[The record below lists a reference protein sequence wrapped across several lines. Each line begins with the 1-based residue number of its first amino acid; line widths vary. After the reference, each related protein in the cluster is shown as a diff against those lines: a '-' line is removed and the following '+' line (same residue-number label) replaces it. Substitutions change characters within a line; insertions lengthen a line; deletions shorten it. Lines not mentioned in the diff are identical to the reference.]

1 MIRPMRN
8 YITRLLLTFC
18 LTAIAA
24 CGSSQ
29 SPTTS
34 TADGGV
40 TTLQITDVTA
50 GTGTQAINGRILTVN
65 YTGWVYSASAAD
77 HHGVQFDSSRSAGRS
92 PFQFTLGVGQVIAGW
107 DQGMVGM
114 RVGGRRILTIPPA
127 LAYGSSPPAGSG
139 IPRNASLV
147 FDIELLDVR

>member
-1 MIRPMRN
+1 MRQHS
-8 YITRLLLTFC
+8 IFLLLTVC
-18 LTAIAA
+18 LAA
-24 CGSSQ
+24 SGACSSSQ

-34 TADGGV
+34 NNDGGV

-50 GTGTQAINGRILTVN
+50 GTGVQAVNGRILTVH

-77 HHGVQFDSSRSAGRS
+77 HHGTQFDSSRTAGRS
-92 PFQFTLGVGQVIAGW
+92 PFQFTLGVGSVIAGW

-114 RVGGRRILTIPPA
+114 RVGGRRTLIIPPS
-127 LAYGSSPPAGSG
+127 LAYGNSPPAGSG